1 MLIFPIAAL
10 KDYLVRNSE
19 YLVSAIIRMLERVY
33 RFQYQIM
40 HVALQLTTACSILDP
55 TPPQDPPIVEF
66 PEGDDEL
73 SDKVL
78 LVVNVQYTF
87 FICDH
92 LIHFFASKVKDDAI
106 RSFMNFLEMDYFDA
120 FKQHCS
126 VVVVNPEPNTSDVD
140 VIKESILNRTVMIQ
154 FILVFTRNGIK

>member
-19 YLVSAIIRMLERVY
+19 YLVAAIIRMLERVY

-40 HVALQLTTACSILDP
+40 HVALQLTTECSILDP
-55 TPPQDPPIVEF
+55 EPPENPPVVKF

-78 LVVNVQYTF
+78 LV
-87 FICDH
+87 
-92 LIHFFASKVKDDAI
+92 
-106 RSFMNFLEMDYFDA
+106 
-120 FKQHCS
+120 
-126 VVVVNPEPNTSDVD
+126 SD
-140 VIKESILNRTVMIQ
+140 
-154 FILVFTRNGIK
+154 FC